1 MFVTTKLYAM
11 LWPAAVTVVG
21 DADFTT
27 LNAGAGVAVTVAAD
41 GGDVTAGPV
50 GGVPDAVAEFFTD
63 PAFISACVTTY
74 DAVHVVDAAGAN
86 VVTGHDTVGFGPAG
100 AVIVSATVTPV
111 RVTFPVFV
119 TTKLYAMLWPA
130 AVTVVGDADFTT
142 LNAGAGVI
150 GTTTVLDVADVGPP
164 IASVARTDAEFVIDP
179 AFASACVATYV
190 AVHVVDAPT
199 ASAVAG
205 HATVGV
211 GPAGG
216 VTTSVTAIFDSGTS
230 PVFVTT
236 NE

>member
-1 MFVTTKLYAM
+1 MARI
-11 LWPAAVTVVG
+11 PS
-21 DADFTT
+21 FTT
-27 LNAGAGVAVTVAAD
+27 RPGPEH
-41 GGDVTAGPV
+41 AGP
-50 GGVPDAVAEFFTD
+50 AN
-63 PAFISACVTTY
+63 I
-74 DAVHVVDAAGAN
+74 AAL
-86 VVTGHDTVGFGPAG
+86 
-100 AVIVSATVTPV
+100 S
-111 RVTFPVFV
+111 
-119 TTKLYAMLWPA
+119 
-130 AVTVVGDADFTT
+130 
-142 LNAGAGVI
+142 
-150 GTTTVLDVADVGPP
+150 TTTEGLWLLQALCGIETLPAVLVTRPYIADVGPP